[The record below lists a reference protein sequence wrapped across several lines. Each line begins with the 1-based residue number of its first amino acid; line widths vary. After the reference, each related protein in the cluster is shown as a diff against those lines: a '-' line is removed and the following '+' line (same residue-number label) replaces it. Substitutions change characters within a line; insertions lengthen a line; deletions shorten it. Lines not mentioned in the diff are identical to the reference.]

1 MLGVADVVWWANY
14 GVAVVTASSVET
26 SLIRT
31 THSRSG
37 AFVDI
42 FKEFFVKLCNRI
54 YWIYYG
60 ELYLGRYDY
69 PQLDDSH
76 QGIDTSNFLVRW
88 RTSRRTNHH
97 VLCKDRTRRR
107 RDKI

>member
-1 MLGVADVVWWANY
+1 MLFNELFKKFKVYVLAMLGVADVVWWANY

-54 YWIYYG
+54 Y
-60 ELYLGRYDY
+60 
-69 PQLDDSH
+69 
-76 QGIDTSNFLVRW
+76 
-88 RTSRRTNHH
+88 
-97 VLCKDRTRRR
+97 
-107 RDKI
+107 